1 MRGLWITGTKLSF
14 ASYHRF
20 VDLSAE
26 GTTVSIND
34 LIDGLIE
41 ECAGDVHGALK
52 ALLLLNERLEAEL
65 QHLYELT
72 NLAPPEYG
80 TVH

>member
-1 MRGLWITGTKLSF
+1 M
-14 ASYHRF
+14 
-20 VDLSAE
+20 
-26 GTTVSIND
+26 SIND

-41 ECAGDVHGALK
+41 ECNGDVHGALQ

-65 QHLYELT
+65 QHVYELT
-72 NLAPPEYG
+72 NLAPPEWA